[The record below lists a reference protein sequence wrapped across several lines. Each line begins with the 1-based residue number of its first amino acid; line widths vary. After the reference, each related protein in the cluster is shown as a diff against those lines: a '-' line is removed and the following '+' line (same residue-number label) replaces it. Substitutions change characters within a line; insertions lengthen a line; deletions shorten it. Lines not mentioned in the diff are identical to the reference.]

1 MKYTLLEMVQNILTS
16 MDGDEVDS
24 IDDTAEARSIA
35 SIIRTAYFN
44 IIARANLTEHQQM
57 FGLNASG
64 DNLLPVLMTKPSNVV
79 RLDWIKYDIS
89 DNPLQ
94 PIYSYV
100 TVLPLQQFLEM
111 THQLNLTE
119 STVDSMIVE
128 GKQYLFKNDRAP
140 TYATVLKDNSII
152 FDSYKNTLENTLQE
166 TKTQCFGLVSPTF
179 SLIDTF
185 IPELDEL
192 QFPLLLNEAKSMA
205 FIELKQVENTNAQRE
220 AKRQWTSV
228 QKTKELKRGSY
239 FDQLPDFGRK
249 A

>member
-1 MKYTLLEMVQNILTS
+1 MKYTLLEMVQSILTS
-16 MDGDEVDS
+16 MDSDEVDA
-24 IDDTAEARSIA
+24 IADTAEARSIA
-35 SIIRTAYFN
+35 EIIRVTYFN

-57 FGLNASG
+57 FGLSASG
-64 DNLLPVLMTKPSNVV
+64 DSLKPVLMTRPTNVV

-89 DNPLQ
+89 DSALQ
-94 PIYSYV
+94 PTYSYV
-100 TVLPLQQFLEM
+100 TILPLQQFLEM
-111 THQLNLTE
+111 THQFNLTA
-119 STVDSMIVE
+119 TDVDSMVVD
-128 GKQYLFKNDRAP
+128 GKTYLFKNNRAP

-152 FDSYKNTLENTLQE
+152 FDSYKSSIESTLQE

-192 QFPLLLNEAKSMA
+192 QFPLLLNEAKSLC
-205 FIELKQVENTNAQRE
+205 FIELKQVENMGAQRE
-220 AKRQWTSV
+220 AKRQWNAV

-249 A
+249 S